1 MYWWHKHQV
10 YALTIMIR
18 EYKKTKAQ
26 IIGRILILGIIQHLE
41 KEGGEGV
48 WRKWGIDLMY
58 QYQFNNSL

>member
-26 IIGRILILGIIQHLE
+26 IIGRIFILGIIQHLE
-41 KEGGEGV
+41 KEEGEGGV
-48 WRKWGIDLMY
+48 EKVGY
-58 QYQFNNSL
+58 